1 MRLQPHVLAAI
12 GATLDVFVAGMLY
25 VVGFGVMAAFM
36 LVVAVIGY
44 VLAVVLWRRARS

>member
-1 MRLQPHVLAAI
+1 VRLQPHVLAAI

-25 VVGFGVMAAFM
+25 VVGIGVMAAFM

-44 VLAVVLWRRARS
+44 VLAIVLWRRASS

>member
-1 MRLQPHVLAAI
+1 MRLQPYVLAAI

-25 VVGFGVMAAFM
+25 VVGIGVMAAFM

-44 VLAVVLWRRARS
+44 GLAFVLWRRARS

>member
-1 MRLQPHVLAAI
+1 MRLQPYFLAAI

-25 VVGFGVMAAFM
+25 VVGIGLMAAFM

-44 VLAVVLWRRARS
+44 GLAIVLWRRARS